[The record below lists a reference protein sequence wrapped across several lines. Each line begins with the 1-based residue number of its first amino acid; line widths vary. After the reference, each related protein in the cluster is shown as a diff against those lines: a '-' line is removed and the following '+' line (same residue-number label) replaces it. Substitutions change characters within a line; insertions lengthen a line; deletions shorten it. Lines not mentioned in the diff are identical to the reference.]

1 MLFPESWSHGP
12 ELHTLTS
19 FPRMSPPK
27 LTSFQSHCSWM
38 FSTYYPHSVMPPS
51 YLSECESEQE
61 NLSQLISLVWDG
73 EYKQFVTLHICSYV
87 LKAFQGLCHQEG
99 SIPSGQTFFP
109 LISVE
114 GEYKLSTETFF
125 IFLLSFEACTTH
137 HQMNHRFPGRI
148 LRFIPHSIQMTRNI
162 NLVRGQGKKNPIH
175 RSLRFSPESSNG
187 ENMNGCIAF
196 QRVIVPICTN
206 PHPNQDP
213 QLIQGSRHLS
223 PYKCILGSFCVA
235 LKI

>member
-12 ELHTLTS
+12 ELHTPTS

-99 SIPSGQTFFP
+99 SIPLGQTFFP

-125 IFLLSFEACTTH
+125 IFLLSFEVCTTH
-137 HQMNHRFPGRI
+137 HRMHHRFPGRI

-162 NLVRGQGKKNPIH
+162 NLVRGQGKKIQSIGASGFP
-175 RSLRFSPESSNG
+175 
-187 ENMNGCIAF
+187 
-196 QRVIVPICTN
+196 QRVAMERI
-206 PHPNQDP
+206 
-213 QLIQGSRHLS
+213 
-223 PYKCILGSFCVA
+223 
-235 LKI
+235 